1 MERAMRD
8 TEKDPLTRRII
19 GAAMNV
25 HSAFGAGLLESV
37 YQNAL
42 CIELRAQ
49 CIRFQAQQAIDI
61 KYHEQ
66 HVGHLV
72 ADIVVEGRVILELK
86 SVEKLLPIHTAQ
98 LITYLKATGIRSGLL
113 INFNVRHLRHGIK
126 RVVY

>member
-1 MERAMRD
+1 MRD
-8 TEKDPLTRRII
+8 SEKDPLTDRII
-19 GAAMNV
+19 GAAMKV

-37 YQNAL
+37 YQKSL
-42 CIELRAQ
+42 CLELRAQ
-49 CIRFQAQQAIDI
+49 GIRFEAQKAIDI
-61 KYHEQ
+61 TYRDQ

-86 SVEKLLPIHTAQ
+86 SVEKLEPIHTAQ
-98 LITYLKATGIRSGLL
+98 LITYLKATGIKTGLL

>member
-1 MERAMRD
+1 MSGS
-8 TEKDPLTRRII
+8 EKDPLTGRII

-42 CIELRAQ
+42 CIELEAHG
-49 CIRFQAQQAIDI
+49 IRYQAQQAIDI
-61 KYHEQ
+61 KYRGQ
-66 HVGHLV
+66 HVGRLI
-72 ADIVVEGRVILELK
+72 ADIVVEDRVILELK
-86 SVEKLLPIHTAQ
+86 SVDSLLPIHTAQ
-98 LITYLKATGIRSGLL
+98 LITYLKATGIKTGLL

>member
-1 MERAMRD
+1 MSD
-8 TEKDPLTRRII
+8 SEKDPLTGRII

-37 YQNAL
+37 YQKSL

-49 CIRFQAQQAIDI
+49 GIRFQAQQAIDI
-61 KYHEQ
+61 TYRDQ

-72 ADIVVEGRVILELK
+72 ADIVVDGRVILELK
-86 SVEKLLPIHTAQ
+86 SVEKLEPIHTAQ
-98 LITYLKATGIRSGLL
+98 LITYLKATGIKTGLL

>member
-1 MERAMRD
+1 MVMINAEN
-8 TEKDPLTRRII
+8 DPLTRRII

-25 HSAFGAGLLESV
+25 HSEFGAGLLESV

-49 CIRFQAQQAIDI
+49 GIQFQAQQAIDI
-61 KYHEQ
+61 KYRDQ
-66 HVGHLV
+66 HVGHLI
-72 ADIVVEGRVILELK
+72 ADIVVERRVILELK
-86 SVEKLLPIHTAQ
+86 SVEKLEPIHTAQ
-98 LITYLKATGIRSGLL
+98 LITYLKATGIKTGLL

>member
-1 MERAMRD
+1 MRD
-8 TEKDPLTRRII
+8 SEKDPLTRRII

-25 HSAFGAGLLESV
+25 HSEFGAGLLESV

-49 CIRFQAQQAIDI
+49 GIRYRAQQAIDI

-66 HVGHLV
+66 RVGHLV

-98 LITYLKATGIRSGLL
+98 LITYLKATGIRTGLL

-126 RVVY
+126 RVMY

>member
-1 MERAMRD
+1 MDEQ
-8 TEKDPLTRRII
+8 DPLTNRII

-37 YQNAL
+37 YQNSL
-42 CIELRAQ
+42 CLELVAQ
-49 CIRFQAQQAIDI
+49 GIRFQSQKAIDI
-61 KYHEQ
+61 TYREQ
-66 HVGHLV
+66 HVGHLI

-86 SVEKLLPIHTAQ
+86 SVEKLEPIHTAQ
-98 LITYLKATGIRSGLL
+98 LITYLKATGIKTGLL